1 MLPPQADVTIFFLQ
15 ISFFPLFFYLHCTHV
30 ACIFFTEFPGL
41 NTIISSVAD
50 LMVLG
55 PPKEAA
61 EMETYIIT
69 SASDVMANC
78 HTTKRLRQQK
88 RRHDQAGVTWSSARG
103 SSPPS
108 AVHSSNGRAEF
119 SDQVCYPAATSA
131 ATCGSA
137 CHTPVLFLRRWCHG
151 LTRIGSRKGD
161 LIKLW
166 CPNWIC
172 FPSWFVTGGQTARV
186 GLLGVLLND

>member
-1 MLPPQADVTIFFLQ
+1 MLPPQPDVTIFFLQ
-15 ISFFPLFFYLHCTHV
+15 ISFFSFVFFICTHV
-30 ACIFFTEFPGL
+30 GYNFFYWVFWSKYYHLFCNGL
-41 NTIISSVAD
+41 NGIRID
-50 LMVLG
+50 LGSRNGDV
-55 PPKEAA
+55 
-61 EMETYIIT
+61 YIIT

-108 AVHSSNGRAEF
+108 SVHSSNGRAEF

-151 LTRIGSRKGD
+151 LTQIGSRKGD
-161 LIKLW
+161 FIKLW
-166 CPNWIC
+166 LSKLN
-172 FPSWFVTGGQTARV
+172 
-186 GLLGVLLND
+186 LLSILVCYRGSDS